1 MNNLKKI
8 REKAHKTKKEIYEN
22 VLKVDKGTYDVYENT
37 GKISSE
43 FLIKLS
49 DYYSEIF
56 HYYVSID
63 YLLGRVQHP
72 FQDTT
77 LGTFADRTHLS
88 EDAISN
94 IIYEGSEKGDNRYI
108 QILNYL
114 LSDKEVFTSL
124 MDYMCSLIKPNT
136 WIIDLKNIPEPMLV
150 KNNEDRLIQI
160 PPEILK
166 QMNNEMPDNVYQGM
180 KHAIE
185 DFLKRIPKQVILSK
199 NRYHPTQ
206 II

>member
-8 REKAHKTKKEIYEN
+8 REKAKKTQN
-22 VLKVDKGTYDVYENT
+22 DLR
-37 GKISSE
+37 E
-43 FLIKLS
+43 FLSVDIKTYRAYETGENMPSECCIKLS
-49 DYYSEIF
+49 KYYSDIF
-56 HYYVSID
+56 HYDVSID
-63 YLLGRVQHP
+63 YLLGRVEHP
-72 FQDTT
+72 FQDAT
-77 LGTFADRTHLS
+77 LRDFADKTHLS

-108 QILNYL
+108 QILNFL

-166 QMNNEMPDNVYQGM
+166 QLNNEMPDNVYQGM

-199 NRYHPTQ
+199 NWYHPTQ